1 MTLFFIILV
10 VLGTVNFLAVLIYYK
25 KVKKLDGGQQRFHI
39 STKKNN
45 WNSQLF
51 ERLKQ
56 AITGDVR
63 SEKSTYRNM
72 KPKDAFLF
80 IGLFLAGVYI
90 NFVFFKFNII
100 IASLLLLILLTYVHY
115 KTSQKKQRSL
125 FEIEFS
131 EALNIINS
139 SISSGN
145 SIVVGITQCGNKL
158 SGKVVGPELKIVSR
172 RLSIGEDVNAVLMDS
187 YERLPYRE
195 YYFFILAVMIN
206 INGGGQVREVMT
218 RLAKQISDAKITD
231 RKKLTMTS
239 EARMSVKVLAMIP
252 IGFIFALNFLSPE
265 NFDILINHESGKY
278 ILYYAVGSVCLG
290 LAIIWNMMNK
300 AV

>member
-1 MTLFFIILV
+1 MTLFFIILLI
-10 VLGTVNFLAVLIYYK
+10 LGVVNFLAVLIYYK
-25 KVKKLDGGQQRFHI
+25 KVKKLDGGEQRFHI
-39 STKKNN
+39 KTSK
-45 WNSQLF
+45 SG
-51 ERLKQ
+51 LKGQ
-56 AITGDVR
+56 VLDKLRQVIVGDVR
-63 SEKSTYRNM
+63 SVKSTYRNM
-72 KPKDAFLF
+72 QPKDTAIFLGMF
-80 IGLFLAGVYI
+80 FAGVYL
-90 NFVFFKFNII
+90 NYAYLKFNILL
-100 IASLLLLILLTYVHY
+100 ASVVLLILLSYIHY
-115 KTSQKKQRSL
+115 RMSQKKQRAL

-139 SISSGN
+139 SISAGN

-158 SGKVVGPELKIVSR
+158 SGEVVGPELKIVSR
-172 RLSIGEDVNAVLMDS
+172 RLSIGEDVNSVLMDS

-195 YYFFILAVMIN
+195 YYFFILAVIIN

-252 IGFIFALNFLSPE
+252 VGFIFVMNFLSPE
-265 NFDILINHESGKY
+265 NFDVLMNHESGKF

-290 LAIIWNMMNK
+290 LGIIWNMMNK